1 MGNLNGFYNEEVLEK
16 LLFKGE
22 ITRLEFI
29 YHHSQERIDDFKAYC
44 QKRGL
49 QEDEAAA
56 EAYSDFILKRQK
68 NAHTELLD

>member
-1 MGNLNGFYNEEVLEK
+1 MADLKGFYNEAVLEE
-16 LLFKGE
+16 LLYNDR
-22 ITRLEFI
+22 ITLLEFI
-29 YHHSQERIDDFKAYC
+29 YHHSQECIDDFKAYC

-56 EAYSDFILKRQK
+56 EAYHDFMLKRQE